1 MSYAL
6 VIVESPAK
14 CQKIEK
20 LLGPGYRCVASF
32 GHIRELKGLDA
43 IDVAG
48 GFTPTFTPMASKSKQ
63 ISQIRQLM
71 RGASEV
77 IIASDDDRE
86 GEAIGWHVCEVLK
99 IPVSS
104 TKRIVFH
111 EITGTA
117 LRRAVESA
125 RVLDMNVVRAQQ
137 ARQVL
142 DMLVGFK
149 ISPILWD
156 KISYKTARS
165 LSAGR
170 CQTPALR
177 LVYDNQKE
185 IDASPGRKV
194 YKTTGYFTTLNIPFV
209 LNFNHS
215 SEDGMV
221 EFLEETAS
229 HEHVYSC
236 SKPRKVTKQPPQPF
250 TTSTLQQAASN
261 ELKLS
266 PKKTMDLCQKLY
278 ESGLITYMRT
288 DSKTYSTEFIASAK
302 KRVEDKFGAD
312 HVRDD
317 LETLSERDKGDGAK
331 GENPEAQEAHE
342 AIRPTDV
349 TVERAP
355 DGPEARLYKLIWR
368 NTLESC
374 MGPALFESITAKL
387 TAPALPAGSGTSSYS
402 YTVERVLFLGW
413 KAVAGVADPEP
424 QAFGLLR
431 SLKPGSVL
439 DYSKISSSVTLKDL
453 GAHFTEARL
462 VQLLEKRGIGRPS
475 TFSSLVD
482 KIQER
487 GYVKKTDIPGTPIRC
502 TDFELEGDELSET
515 TDMRTFGNERNKLR
529 IQPLGVLVIEFL
541 VAHFDSLFAYEYTRG
556 MENLLDEVASGNLSW
571 TVPCQRCVDEIE
583 KDAAILEPKRI
594 SIAIDAD
601 HTYMVAKY
609 GPVIKCTTGGKTTFK
624 KVREDVDLDRLR
636 RGEYKLPDLVVA
648 GGGSGRDL
656 GKHEGHS
663 VILKTGK
670 YGAYAEWNGQKAS
683 VRLETPT
690 DELRLED
697 VVPFLTRKPAGI
709 VRAIDANTS
718 IRTGQYGDY
727 VFHKVSNAPKP
738 VFIKLAPFI
747 KEHGADSYKTC
758 PLETLVEWLSTDK
771 RYMGNGK
778 GRATAT
784 RV

>member
-20 LLGPGYRCVASF
+20 LLGSGYRCVASF
-32 GHIRELKGLDA
+32 GHIRELKGIDA

-48 GFTPTFTPMASKSKQ
+48 DFTPTFTPMASKMKQ
-63 ISQIRQLM
+63 ISHIRQLM
-71 RGASEV
+71 HSASEV

-86 GEAIGWHVCEVLK
+86 GEAIGWHICEVLK

-125 RVLDMNVVRAQQ
+125 RVIDMNIVRAQQ
-137 ARQVL
+137 ARQIL
-142 DMLVGFK
+142 DMLVGFM

-156 KISYKTARS
+156 KISYKTVGS

-194 YKTTGYFTTLNIPFV
+194 YKTTGYFTNMTIPFV
-209 LNFNHS
+209 LNFNHT
-215 SEDGMV
+215 SEDTMV
-221 EFLEETAS
+221 QFLEETVVYK
-229 HEHVYSC
+229 HIYSC
-236 SKPRKVTKQPPQPF
+236 SKPRKVIKQPPQPF

-288 DSKTYSTEFIASAK
+288 DSKTYSMEFIASAK
-302 KRVEDKFGAD
+302 KRVEDKFGPD

-317 LETLSERDKGDGAK
+317 LDSLSERDKGEGTK
-331 GENPEAQEAHE
+331 NEGGNPEAQEAHE
-342 AIRPTDV
+342 AIRPTDI

-355 DGPEARLYKLIWR
+355 DGPEARLYRLIWR

-374 MGPALFESITAKL
+374 MGPALFESVTAKL
-387 TAPALPAGSGTSSYS
+387 TAPDLPPGSGASSYA

-413 KAVAGVADPEP
+413 KAVAGVTDPEP
-424 QAFGLLR
+424 KEFGLLR

-439 DYSKISSSVTLKDL
+439 NYSKISSCVTLKDL

-475 TFSSLVD
+475 TYSSLVD

-487 GYVKKTDIPGTPIRC
+487 GYVKKTDIPGTQIRC
-502 TDFELEGDELSET
+502 TDFDLEGDELSET
-515 TDMRTFGNERNKLR
+515 SDMRTFGNERNKLH
-529 IQPLGVLVIEFL
+529 IQPLGVIVIEFL
-541 VAHFDSLFAYEYTRG
+541 VSHFDSLFAYEYTRN
-556 MENLLDEVASGNLSW
+556 MENLLDDVASGNLHW
-571 TVPCQRCVDEIE
+571 TVPCQRCVDEID
-583 KDAAILEPKRI
+583 KDAAVIESKRI

-624 KVREDVDLDRLR
+624 KVREDVDIDRLR
-636 RGEYKLPDLVVA
+636 RGEYKLVDLIVA
-648 GGGSGRDL
+648 GGGDGRDL

-663 VILKTGK
+663 VILRTGK
-670 YGAYAEWNGQKAS
+670 YGAYVDCNGKKTS
-683 VRLETPT
+683 VRLERPI
-690 DELRLED
+690 EKIQLED
-697 VVPFLTRKPAGI
+697 VVSFLTRKQTNV
-709 VRAIDANTS
+709 VREIDANTS
-718 IRTGQYGDY
+718 IRSGQYGDY
-727 VFHKVSNAPKP
+727 VFHKVPNASKP

-758 PLETLVEWLSTDK
+758 PLETLVEWLSADK
-771 RYMGNGK
+771 RYRK
-778 GRATAT
+778 CQATAT
-784 RV
+784 KV

>member
-20 LLGPGYRCVASF
+20 LLGAGYRCVASF

-43 IDVAG
+43 IDVVG
-48 GFTPTFTPMASKSKQ
+48 GFTPTFTPMASKTKQ

-71 RGASEV
+71 RSASEV

-125 RVLDMNVVRAQQ
+125 RVINMNVVRAQQ

-177 LVYDNQKE
+177 LVYDNQIE

-194 YKTTGYFTTLNIPFV
+194 YKTTGYFTTLTIPFV
-209 LNFNHS
+209 LNFNHA
-215 SEDGMV
+215 SEDTMV
-221 EFLEETAS
+221 QFLEETVA

-288 DSKTYSTEFIASAK
+288 DSKTYSTEFLALAK
-302 KRVEDKFGAD
+302 KRVEDKFGAH

-317 LETLSERDKGDGAK
+317 IEALSEREKGEGAK
-331 GENPEAQEAHE
+331 NEGKNPEAQEAHE

-355 DGPEARLYKLIWR
+355 DGPEARLYRLIWR

-374 MGPALFESITAKL
+374 MGPALFDSITAKL
-387 TAPALPAGSGTSSYS
+387 TAPDLPPDSDASYYA

-413 KAVAGVADPEP
+413 KAVAGVTDPEP
-424 QAFGLLR
+424 KEFGLLR

-439 DYSKISSSVTLKDL
+439 EYNKVSSSVTLKDL
-453 GAHFTEARL
+453 GVHFTEARL
-462 VQLLEKRGIGRPS
+462 VQMLEKRGIGRPS
-475 TFSSLVD
+475 TFSSLID

-541 VAHFDSLFAYEYTRG
+541 VAHFDSLFAYEYTRE
-556 MENLLDEVASGNLSW
+556 MENLLDDVASGNLHW
-571 TVPCQRCVDEIE
+571 TVPCQQCLDFIE
-583 KDAAILEPKRI
+583 KDAAVIEPSRI
-594 SIAIDAD
+594 SIVVDSD

-609 GPVIKCTTGGKTTFK
+609 GPVIKCTIGGKTMFK

-636 RGEYKLPDLVVA
+636 RGEYKLADIVVA
-648 GGGSGRDL
+648 GGCSGRDL

-670 YGAYAEWNGQKAS
+670 YGAYIECNGQKTS
-683 VRLETPT
+683 VRLERPT
-690 DELRLED
+690 EELQLED
-697 VVPFLTRKPAGI
+697 VVPLLTRKPVGI
-709 VRAIDANTS
+709 VRVIDPNTS
-718 IRTGQYGDY
+718 IRSGQYGDY
-727 VFHKVSNAPKP
+727 VFHKVQNSPKP

-747 KEHGADSYKTC
+747 KQHGVDSYKTC
-758 PLETLVEWLSTDK
+758 PLETLVEWLSADK
-771 RYMGNGK
+771 RYGK
-778 GRATAT
+778 YTTAT
-784 RV
+784 IRD

>member
-48 GFTPTFTPMASKSKQ
+48 GFTPTFTQMASKSKQ
-63 ISQIRQLM
+63 ISQIQQLM

-99 IPVSS
+99 IPISS

-137 ARQVL
+137 ARQIL

-149 ISPILWD
+149 ISPILWE
-156 KISYKTARS
+156 KISYKTVRS

-215 SEDGMV
+215 SEDEMV
-221 EFLEETAS
+221 EFLEETAT

-288 DSKTYSTEFIASAK
+288 DSKTYSTEFVASAK

-331 GENPEAQEAHE
+331 NDNPEAQEAHE

-355 DGPEARLYKLIWR
+355 DGPEARLYRLIWR

-387 TAPALPAGSGTSSYS
+387 TAPALPSGTLSYA

-413 KAVAGVADPEP
+413 KAVAGVTDPEP
-424 QAFGLLR
+424 REFGLLR

-439 DYSKISSSVTLKDL
+439 DYSKVASSVTLKDL
-453 GAHFTEARL
+453 GAHLTEARL
-462 VQLLEKRGIGRPS
+462 VQLLEKRGVGRPS

-556 MENLLDEVASGNLSW
+556 MENLLDEVASGNMHW
-571 TVPCQRCVDEIE
+571 TVPCQQCLDIIE
-583 KDAAILEPKRI
+583 KDAVVLEPKRI
-594 SIAIDAD
+594 SIPLDAD

-609 GPVIKCTTGGKTTFK
+609 GPVIKCTMGGKTTFK

-636 RGEYKLPDLVVA
+636 RGEYKLAELVVS
-648 GGGSGRDL
+648 GGSSGRDL
-656 GKHEGHS
+656 GEHEGHS

-683 VRLETPT
+683 VRLECPT
-690 DELRLED
+690 EELRLED
-697 VVPFLTRKPAGI
+697 VVPFLTQKPAGI
-709 VRAIDANTS
+709 IRSIDANTS

-727 VFHKVSNAPKP
+727 VFHKVPNAPKP

-747 KEHGADSYKTC
+747 KEHGAD
-758 PLETLVEWLSTDK
+758 VEWLSTDK
-771 RYMGNGK
+771 RYGK